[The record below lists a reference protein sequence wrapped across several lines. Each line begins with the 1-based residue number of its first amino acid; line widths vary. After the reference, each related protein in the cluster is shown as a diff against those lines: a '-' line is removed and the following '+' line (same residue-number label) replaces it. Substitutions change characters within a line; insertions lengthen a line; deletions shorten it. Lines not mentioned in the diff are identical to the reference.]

1 MLKRLVRFTL
11 PILVFALS
19 APMPG
24 LAAAPAV
31 SEPASTASSGVG
43 SAATTTQHQLDTI
56 ANEVDVAAAAGA
68 ISSGVAKSLKAKID
82 SARKA
87 IAKGDGARADRLI
100 DAFVKEVDAQ
110 SGRGIAATV
119 ADLLIASAS
128 GATPPTMVS
137 VPVGAATVVATQ
149 LGSSAVV
156 VALPSG
162 SSVAWMR
169 FATGAGASVPRPPGT
184 RRLVSIEIRAFDSF
198 GQPVTQL
205 GAPAR
210 ISLGFEPAESV
221 SISSARIETLTTAG
235 ALETLATSV
244 IQGVDALTATALTN
258 HLSPFVLDILT
269 TDPAWRFKY
278 VSPPTITGISPSSG
292 SVCGGTTVVVTGSGL
307 ANVYGMSIKGSPVAS
322 FTINSDTQIT
332 ALSSAAGTIVN
343 DLSDA
348 QLSAYLTSTALPA
361 EYANTNLTAFDG
373 SFAVSATAGSD
384 TPGTPTYGTPLQPVA
399 PRITGMTPNQGPTIG
414 VPNHPSQLFSNPAI
428 RIIGC
433 GFSGAT
439 AVLFGA
445 TPAASFTV
453 QSDSILYAVP
463 PTPASGTVDVRVV
476 TPLGTSSIIP

>member
-1 MLKRLVRFTL
+1 MLKHLVRFTL

-19 APMPG
+19 APMTG
-24 LAAAPAV
+24 LGATSAPVAV
-31 SEPASTASSGVG
+31 SSVG
-43 SAATTTQHQLDTI
+43 SAAIATQQMLGTV
-56 ANEVDVAAAAGA
+56 ANEIDVGAAAGA
-68 ISSGVAKSLKAKID
+68 ISSGTAKSLKAKVD

-87 IAKGDGARADRLI
+87 IEKGDSARADRLI
-100 DAFVKEVDAQ
+100 DALIKEVEAQ

-128 GATPPTMVS
+128 GSIPPTMIS

-162 SSVAWMR
+162 SSVAWMT
-169 FATGAGASVPRPPGT
+169 FGTGAGATVPRPPGT

-198 GQPVTQL
+198 GSPVTQL

-221 SISSARIETLTTAG
+221 SISSARIETLTSAG

-244 IQGVDALTATALTN
+244 IQGADSLTATALTN

-278 VSPPTITGISPSSG
+278 VAPPTITGISPSTG
-292 SVCGGTTVVVTGSGL
+292 SICGGTTVVVTGSGL
-307 ANVYGMSIKGSPVAS
+307 SNVYAINIKGSPVQS
-322 FTINSDTQIT
+322 FTINSDSQIT
-332 ALSSAAGTIVN
+332 AIASVPGTIVN
-343 DLSDA
+343 DLADVEV
-348 QLSAYLTSTALPA
+348 SAYLTSTALPP
-361 EYANTNLTAFDG
+361 EYANTNLTAADG
-373 SFAVSATAGSD
+373 VFAVGASAGSD
-384 TPGTPTYGTPLQPVA
+384 YPGTPTYGVSVQPVI

-414 VPNHPSQLFSNPAI
+414 APNHPSQLFTNPAI

-439 AVLFGA
+439 AVLFGL
-445 TPAASFTV
+445 TPSPSFTV
-453 QSDSILYAVP
+453 QSDTIIMAVP

-476 TPLGTSSIIP
+476 TPLGISSIIP